1 MAAGYHRVAL
11 NSPSSPS
18 QSSLSPGD
26 RIGHCQIVELIG
38 AGGMGE
44 VYRAIDLR
52 LQREVALK
60 VLSAAK
66 ATDPVRR
73 ERFERE
79 ARAVAALSHPNIVTI
94 YSVDEAD
101 GHLFLTME
109 LVDGKP
115 LSDLIYAGGL
125 PLDRLLAIAMPLAD
139 AVSAAHARG
148 ITHRDLKPANVMVTE
163 DQQVKVVDFGLAKW
177 FDSGAGDVVATE
189 VTEALTVDGA
199 PVGTIAYMAPEQAE
213 GKQVDARS
221 DVFSLGVIFYEM
233 ATGERPF
240 KGETSLARLAAIL
253 RDAPAPVTDINPA
266 VPRPLAR
273 VIHRALAKDPGRR
286 QQSGRDL
293 WNDLDEVV
301 SELSASA
308 LPKGLLP
315 AAAKPAGWGPRWIA
329 AGAVALV
336 VAGVIGVVSFM
347 GRQSSEPVAP
357 EAVYAVVTP
366 LTSETGVERS
376 PSLSPDGKW
385 LVYERILRPAPPD
398 IMLRAVGGQTAIN
411 LTSDYAGA
419 DTQPTFSPDGEYIAF
434 RSERDGGG
442 LFVMKRT
449 GEAVRR
455 LTNDGFNP
463 SWSPDGK
470 SIVFAAERVDTAPDT
485 RLSTSGL
492 SVVSVPSGERRL
504 LTAGD
509 AVEPAWSPGGR
520 RIAYWGLPNDGVQR
534 DIWTIGVDGGAPV
547 RVTNDAAIDWT
558 PAWSPDGRYLYFS
571 SNRSGGFSLW
581 RVAIDEA
588 TGIVSGAPV
597 ALSIP
602 RPGIGRINVAADGA
616 SIALV
621 TSVFESQIG
630 ALAFNPAK
638 GTVGARR
645 VVASSSAEAR
655 LPAVSGDGRRI
666 AFYQTASNG
675 QEDLWI
681 GNIDGTGLRQ
691 LTDDAAHDRGPRW
704 SADGQ
709 TLLFMSDRSGT
720 YQAWSIGVDGAH
732 LRQITADPRV
742 VAQPVWSPDG
752 TRAISRGRDPVVLM
766 FNPNVEV
773 AHQQVQALPSHPEG
787 FTPWAWS
794 PDGSRV
800 AGYLLSRPG
809 FGIAIYTVATQ
820 SYETVARFGIQP
832 AWLPDSR
839 HLLYT
844 NQNDIMLLDTDSKIA
859 RKVFSSP
866 DEGLFGVAVSPDA
879 REIFFGSSK
888 AQVDIVLAKLSSS
901 PQ

>member
-1 MAAGYHRVAL
+1 
-11 NSPSSPS
+11 
-18 QSSLSPGD
+18 
-26 RIGHCQIVELIG
+26 LIG

-44 VYRAIDLR
+44 VYRAVDLR

-66 ATDPVRR
+66 ASDPVRR

-79 ARAVAALSHPNIVTI
+79 ARAVAALNHANIVTI
-94 YSVDEAD
+94 YSVDDAD
-101 GHLFLTME
+101 GRLFLTME
-109 LVDGKP
+109 LVNGRP

-163 DQQVKVVDFGLAKW
+163 AQQVKVVDFGLAKW
-177 FDSGAGDVVATE
+177 FDATAANGDAATE
-189 VTEALTVDGA
+189 ATAALTADGV
-199 PVGTIAYMAPEQAE
+199 PLGTISYMAPEQAE
-213 GKQVDARS
+213 GRQVDARS
-221 DVFSLGVIFYEM
+221 DVFSLGVILYEM

-240 KGETSLARLAAIL
+240 KGETSVARLAAIL
-253 RDAPAPVTDINPA
+253 RDTPAPVTDLNPA
-266 VPRPLAR
+266 VPKQLAR
-273 VIHRALAKDPGRR
+273 VIHRALAKNPDRR

-301 SELSASA
+301 SELSASVRPLA
-308 LPKGLLP
+308 ASPEAANTSGARRPWMAAVGAAVVLVAVAGYLWLRP
-315 AAAKPAGWGPRWIA
+315 AASGEPAPA
-329 AGAVALV
+329 EAL
-336 VAGVIGVVSFM
+336 
-347 GRQSSEPVAP
+347 
-357 EAVYAVVTP
+357 YAIVTP
-366 LTSETGVERS
+366 LTSETGIETA

-398 IMLRAVGGQTAIN
+398 IVLRAVGGQTAIN
-411 LTSDYAGA
+411 LTSDYPGA
-419 DTQPTFSPDGEYIAF
+419 DTQPAFSPDGEYIAF
-434 RSERDGGG
+434 RSERNGGG

-449 GEAVRR
+449 GEAIRR
-455 LTNDGFNP
+455 LTTDGFNP

-470 SIVFAAERVDTAPDT
+470 SIVFAGERVDGTPDT
-485 RLSTSGL
+485 RQSTSPL
-492 SVVSVPSGERRL
+492 SIVSVASGERRL

-509 AVEPAWSPGGR
+509 AVEPSWSPGGG
-520 RIAYWGLPNDGVQR
+520 RIAYWGLPKDGVQR
-534 DIWTIGVDGGAPV
+534 DIWTIGVDGGEPV

-558 PAWSPDGRYLYFS
+558 PAWSPDGRFLYFS

-588 TGIVSGAPV
+588 TGFVSGPPSAV
-597 ALSIP
+597 LIP
-602 RPGIGRINVAADGA
+602 RPGIGRINVGADGT

-621 TSVFESQIG
+621 SSVFESHIG
-630 ALAFNPAK
+630 ALAFDAAQ

-655 LPAVSGDGRRI
+655 LPAVSRDGQRF

-675 QEDLWI
+675 QEDLWV
-681 GNIDGTGLRQ
+681 GNVDGTGLRQ
-691 LTDDAAHDRGPRW
+691 LTDDLAHDRGPRW

-720 YQAWSIGVDGAH
+720 YQSWRIRVDGSG
-732 LRQITADPRV
+732 LTQVTADPRI

-752 TRAISRGRDPVVLM
+752 TRAISRGRESVVLM
-766 FNPNVEV
+766 FDPNVDV
-773 AHQQVQALPSHPEG
+773 ARQQVRALPPHPDG

-794 PDGSRV
+794 PDGTRV

-820 SYETVARFGIQP
+820 TYEVVARFGIQP

-844 NQNDIMLLDTDSKIA
+844 YQNNVVLLDTVSKAA
-859 RKVFSSP
+859 RTVFSSK
-866 DEGLFGVAVSPDA
+866 DEALFGVAVSPDA
-879 REIFFGSSK
+879 REIFFGSSRE
-888 AQVDIVLAKLSSS
+888 QVDIVLAKLTSS
-901 PQ
+901 PR